1 MHNLINHFQKILLI
15 VNRALKYS
23 LDERG
28 NIPRAGRK
36 PKLSDAEI
44 IALTLLAEINMITS
58 EHYFMKKLHK
68 NHKKDFPN
76 LIDRSNFNRR
86 KRILNHFIEQL
97 RQFLVTRLTE
107 GENVF
112 IIDSMPLPICK
123 FSRAKR
129 IRICKQSYQTAP
141 EFGYCAAQNET
152 FYGYKLHLVTSTL
165 GVITHF
171 DLTKANIADIHFLK
185 DIQPHYRGATL
196 LGDRAYLSDPMQTN
210 LFENYNLL
218 LNTPKRINQKNYK
231 KQPTI
236 FRKTRKRIETIF
248 SQLCDYLSVQ
258 QNYAKTFEGFMTRIL
273 AKITSF
279 TLIQF
284 LNKTSFNRKLCH
296 VKLALL

>member
-1 MHNLINHFQKILLI
+1 LFI
-15 VNRALKYS
+15 VKRALKYS
-23 LDERG
+23 LNEQG
-28 NIPRAGRK
+28 NIPKSGRN
-36 PKLSDAEI
+36 PKFSDAEI

-76 LIDRSNFNRR
+76 LVDRSNFNRR
-86 KRILNHFIEQL
+86 KKILNHFVEQL
-97 RQFLVTRLTE
+97 RQFLAIRLTE
-107 GENVF
+107 GENIF

-152 FYGYKLHLVTSTL
+152 FYGYKLHLVTSTH

-171 DLTKANIADIHFLK
+171 DLSKANIADIHFLK
-185 DIQPHYRGATL
+185 DIKSYYPGSTL
-196 LGDRAYLSDPMQTN
+196 LGDRAYLSDPMQTE
-210 LFENYNLL
+210 LFEQNNLL
-218 LNTPKRINQKNYK
+218 INTPIRINQKKYV
-231 KQPTI
+231 KQPVI

-248 SQLCDYLSVQ
+248 SQLCDFLSVQ
-258 QNYAKTFEGFMTRIL
+258 QNYAKTFEGLMTRIL

-284 LNKTSFNRKLCH
+284 LNKTSLNRKLCH
-296 VKLALL
+296 VKHALL

>member
-1 MHNLINHFQKILLI
+1 MHNLINHFQTILFI
-15 VNRALKYS
+15 VKRALKYS
-23 LDERG
+23 LDEQG
-28 NIPRAGRK
+28 NVHRSGRK
-36 PKLSDAEI
+36 PKFSDAEI
-44 IALTLLAEINMITS
+44 IALAILAEINILTS

-68 NHKKDFPN
+68 NHKKELPN

-86 KRILNHFIEQL
+86 KKLLIHFVEQL
-97 RQFLVTRLTE
+97 RQFLVIRLTE

-129 IRICKQSYQTAP
+129 IRIYKQSYETAP

-152 FYGYKLHLVTSTL
+152 FYGYKLHLVTSTN

-171 DLTKANIADIHFLK
+171 DLTKANFADIHFLK
-185 DIQPHYRGATL
+185 DIKSHYGGSTI
-196 LGDRAYLSDPMQTN
+196 LGDRAYLSDHMQTE
-210 LFENYNLL
+210 LFENNNLL
-218 LNTPKRINQKNYK
+218 ANTPYRINQKNYM

-258 QNYAKTFEGFMTRIL
+258 KNYAKTFEGFMTRIL

-284 LNKTSFNRKLCH
+284 LNKTSLNRNLCH
-296 VKLALL
+296 VKHALL